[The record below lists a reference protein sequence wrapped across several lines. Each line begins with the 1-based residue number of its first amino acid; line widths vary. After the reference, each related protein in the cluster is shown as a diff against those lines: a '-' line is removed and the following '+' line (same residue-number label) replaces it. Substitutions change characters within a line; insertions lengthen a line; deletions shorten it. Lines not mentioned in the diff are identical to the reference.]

1 MCHVLEVST
10 SGYYDYRKRPQSEHA
25 VTDEALK
32 AEVRR
37 IHEESHGVYGSP
49 RIHGALHAEGK
60 RHSRKRVARLMQ
72 EQGLQGRQKR
82 RFVTTT
88 QADERATPAPNL
100 LNREFHVTAPDKVW
114 ASDITYIRTME
125 GFLYLAVV
133 LDLFSRK
140 VIGWAMGAAI
150 TATLTRDALRMA
162 LLQRQPSSDLIV
174 HSDRGSQYTDSGF
187 RQDLLEIGAT
197 QSMSRRGNVWDNA
210 VLESFFSALKREWLH
225 GRLPPSIAHAQ
236 QEVFRYIEVFYNRTR
251 LHSTLGYLS
260 PHQFELQHRLTH

>member
-1 MCHVLEVST
+1 MCHVLDVST
-10 SGYYDYRKRPQSEHA
+10 SGYYAYLRREQSVHA
-25 VTDEALK
+25 ATDEALK
-32 AEVRR
+32 EEIQR

-49 RIHGALHAEGK
+49 RVHAMLRAGGK
-60 RHSRKRVARLMQ
+60 CHSRKRVARLMR
-72 EQGLQGRQKR
+72 ERGLQGRQKKK
-82 RFVTTT
+82 FVATT
-88 QADERATPAPNL
+88 QADERATPAPNM
-100 LNREFHVTAPDKVW
+100 LNREFHVAAPDKVW

-150 TATLTRDALRMA
+150 TAALTRQALQMA
-162 LLQRQPSSDLIV
+162 LLQRQPASDLIV

-225 GRLPPSIAHAQ
+225 GRRPPSIAHAK
-236 QEVFRYIEVFYNRTR
+236 QEVFHYIEGFYNRSR